1 MNAEWKSGPA
11 CDATR
16 LLRRRLSVTRL
27 LSLAPAYASIPRSG
41 TCLVFGVCCHVRGA
55 AVGMENGFMRAMSG
69 RTSLAGPAGPGPLP
83 GVSRGVTG
91 CHGLGSAHWGLR
103 ARRQLRPCGRGTGS
117 AQPSP
122 RARVCCVCERGPRL
136 VCPAGSGAELRS
148 NPASAPRQLCARG
161 QAAAVFWVLPLTDIF
176 RPLLTLAKL
185 ESRL

>member
-27 LSLAPAYASIPRSG
+27 LSLAPAYASIPHSG

-55 AVGMENGFMRAMSG
+55 AVGTENGFMRAMSG

-83 GVSRGVTG
+83 GVSWGVTG

-122 RARVCCVCERGPRL
+122 RACVCCACERGPRL

-161 QAAAVFWVLPLTDIF
+161 QAAASFGFCPLQTF
-176 RPLLTLAKL
+176 SGLR
-185 ESRL
+185 